1 MSTEADPAHVGLFS
15 AVEEIGHGNTY
26 THMCVHTHDETA
38 WYVDKHAPIYASD
51 VITSTLT

>member
-1 MSTEADPAHVGLFS
+1 MYIIIIYDMHMYVC
-15 AVEEIGHGNTY
+15 
-26 THMCVHTHDETA
+26 MCVPCIHDETA